1 MQANLENAI
10 QILLIGTSFGVCL
23 FMLIHLVWLK
33 RSKSSSYYLA
43 IFFIANLCNQF
54 DEWFWHLKIWLFAP
68 WLTNSYIPF
77 LYLLAPSFYLYV
89 KHLTLIN
96 QKVHLRRELKHL
108 LGFGVGT
115 MMCMPYFLLDDDIKL
130 TRLSSPPGTL
140 DHLGLIT
147 WGPTMALFLLLP
159 FSFAYLL
166 VITQLLTR
174 HLHTIKGYFSN
185 IENRDLSWVRW
196 SVIALVI
203 SFVVSVVR
211 LFLPPEYSEVGWQ
224 NIVFLC
230 FELIWL
236 LIVGVLAVNQRPIY
250 ADSQESEVAKSNTES
265 KDEKYQNSPMHDI
278 DIDRI
283 KSKLTNAMSEGIYAD
298 PNLTLRKLSD
308 LTGVTEIRI
317 SQVLNTSMSVGFYDF
332 VNSWRIEAACI
343 EMRQT
348 NANLL
353 EIAFAVGFNSRSTF
367 NQAFKK
373 HMGNTP
379 SSYRKQL
386 SNTEYAKSNV
396 K

>member
-10 QILLIGTSFGVCL
+10 QILLIGSTFGVCL
-23 FMLIHLVWLK
+23 LMLVHLIWLK
-33 RSKSSSYYLA
+33 KSNSSLRYLT
-43 IFFIANLCNQF
+43 IFFIANLCNQI
-54 DEWFWHLKIWLFAP
+54 DEWFWYLKIWQLVP
-68 WLTNSYIPF
+68 WLTNVYIPF

-89 KHLTLIN
+89 KHLTLLE
-96 QKVHLRRELKHL
+96 QKVHVRRELKHL
-108 LGFGVGT
+108 LGFCVGT
-115 MMCMPYFLLDDDIKL
+115 MMCMPYFLLDDEIKL
-130 TRLSSPPGTL
+130 ARLSSPSGSL
-140 DHLGLIT
+140 EHLGVIT
-147 WGPTMALFLLLP
+147 WGPTIALLLLLL
-159 FSFAYLL
+159 FSFVYLL

-174 HLHTIKGYFSN
+174 HLRTIKGYFSN
-185 IENRDLSWVRW
+185 IENRDLSWIRW

-203 SFVVSVVR
+203 AFVVSVVR

-236 LIVGVLAVNQRPIY
+236 LIVAVLAVNQRPIY
-250 ADSQESEVAKSNTES
+250 ANSQESEVVKRNTES
-265 KDEKYQNSPMHDI
+265 KDTKYQNSPMQDI

-283 KSKLTNAMSEGIYAD
+283 KSKLKNAMSEGIYAD

-317 SQVLNTSMSVGFYDF
+317 SQVLNISMSVGFYDF
-332 VNSWRIEAACI
+332 VNSWRIEAACT
-343 EMRQT
+343 EMKQT

-353 EIAFAVGFNSRSTF
+353 EIAFTVGFNSRSTF

-373 HMGNTP
+373 HTGNTP

-386 SNTEYAKSNV
+386 SKVDTQNPI
-396 K
+396 